1 MYRLFAGVGG
11 LKVLCAAFKLHVHVG
26 RCVSVSYHEP
36 WIDVISQKS
45 VSAIVKDPTQDEE
58 MVPRLLEFKAFA
70 DKLVNGAF
78 ADEVVQRALETTK
91 SSAAAGPSRAAE
103 LARASTKVPNQDFGY
118 ALIDAFASGFKAR
131 RNKPA
136 EMIAKYLDRAMRKG
150 QKGKKDED
158 FQAEL
163 DAALGLYRFTD
174 DKDVFR
180 TFYHRALA
188 KRLLLERSASDDSEK
203 GMLKRLKEREQTGLL
218 FSRVCR

>member
-1 MYRLFAGVGG
+1 M
-11 LKVLCAAFKLHVHVG
+11 
-26 RCVSVSYHEP
+26 P
-36 WIDVISQKS
+36 QKS
-45 VSAIVKDPTQDEE
+45 VSAVVKDPTQDEE

-78 ADEVVQRALETTK
+78 ADEVVQGALETTK
-91 SSAAAGPSRAAE
+91 SSAASGPSRAAE
-103 LARASTKVPNQDFGY
+103 PARASTKVPNQDFGY